1 MEIEIMHR
9 PSYSLAVAKLTPNE
23 RIRAEAASI
32 SRPKQRAESSNH
44 WDARSSASTGSSRNY
59 QSRK

>member
-23 RIRAEAASI
+23 RIRAEAGAMVSMSSTVSI
-32 SRPKQRAESSNH
+32 ETKAEGGFLKSPGFRESST
-44 WDARSSASTGSSRNY
+44 A
-59 QSRK
+59 